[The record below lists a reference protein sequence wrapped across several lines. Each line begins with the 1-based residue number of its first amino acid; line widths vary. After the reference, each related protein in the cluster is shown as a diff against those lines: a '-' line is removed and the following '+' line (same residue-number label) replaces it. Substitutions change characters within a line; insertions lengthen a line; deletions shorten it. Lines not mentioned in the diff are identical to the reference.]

1 MKILTHKD
9 LILGFLKQNLANKEH
24 QKQIR
29 QILDN
34 ENSVFIL
41 SKKFFTFI
49 REELTEDYLHEYER
63 IVTKLSDSGVSVK
76 SSETSENF
84 EDEILHIF
92 SSLKDNVVVS
102 ISCDQ
107 PSQEIQNAIP
117 NIAILSQQQKPNY
130 HWLVVNLAILHPFTL
145 SVDEIDF
152 SNDAETDKFFDDL
165 FFIPKNIST
174 LTIFDDYYNV
184 DRHNKYAK
192 IANNKNIFVYYCTGN
207 HQTKSDLNG
216 KFNKDKFK
224 ILKKK
229 FPKLELWTKNRGA
242 HARRIVF
249 EGFIVNPDI
258 DLDLL
263 NKTDN
268 KMWSVHIRFTEV
280 RANEI
285 IRIKYKDYRKF
296 ISS

>member
-130 HWLVVNLAILHPFTL
+130 HWLVVNLAILHPNSVQVRNYDFTED
-145 SVDEIDF
+145 SQVDIF
-152 SNDAETDKFFDDL
+152 FNDVFY
-165 FFIPKNIST
+165 IPRKIENVS
-174 LTIFDDYYNV
+174 IFDDACNLKHKKFDFLSKRRSDINVFYYTAKLENASSQQRFKSLQAIFNAKMFGKPKGGHEREINFEGIV
-184 DRHNKYAK
+184 IIPTNDFWMLNIKDDKKWTISILYNKEEAQKSLEYAK
-192 IANNKNIFVYYCTGN
+192 TY
-207 HQTKSDLNG
+207 
-216 KFNKDKFK
+216 
-224 ILKKK
+224 
-229 FPKLELWTKNRGA
+229 
-242 HARRIVF
+242 
-249 EGFIVNPDI
+249 
-258 DLDLL
+258 
-263 NKTDN
+263 
-268 KMWSVHIRFTEV
+268 IRFLNN
-280 RANEI
+280 RWQ
-285 IRIKYKDYRKF
+285 
-296 ISS
+296 